1 MLVALD
7 EGPGPPIKYQYPEL
21 TKLHHVVSQLIRCCD
36 VSSKTQSSQ
45 SQQVGY
51 DIYVVRQVTGL
62 VLSSL
67 TFNPLKPNDNYSRQ
81 TMRWSLRGVN
91 ILSAVWGKYRAC
103 RWTEDF
109 LLVSAKMT

>member
-51 DIYVVRQVTGL
+51 DQTSNWTGPIRMYVITC
-62 VLSSL
+62 
-67 TFNPLKPNDNYSRQ
+67 
-81 TMRWSLRGVN
+81 
-91 ILSAVWGKYRAC
+91 I
-103 RWTEDF
+103 
-109 LLVSAKMT
+109 

>member
-51 DIYVVRQVTGL
+51 QYMC
-62 VLSSL
+62 SL
-67 TFNPLKPNDNYSRQ
+67 TSK
-81 TMRWSLRGVN
+81 WSN
-91 ILSAVWGKYRAC
+91 SMKFFYHP
-103 RWTEDF
+103 
-109 LLVSAKMT
+109 

>member
-1 MLVALD
+1 MKLIILSSQLNVPATFMLVALD

-51 DIYVVRQVTGL
+51 QHTCGMMSYWSDCIL
-62 VLSSL
+62 SL
-67 TFNPLKPNDNYSRQ
+67 TFNPFKRSGNY
-81 TMRWSLRGVN
+81 M
-91 ILSAVWGKYRAC
+91 YH
-103 RWTEDF
+103 
-109 LLVSAKMT
+109 LL